1 MISIRFENRALP
13 VLWTIVDTK
22 GAIGF
27 DVQEKVLNQLLEI
40 IPPEVEILLA
50 ADRFYGT
57 KNFVEWCQKA
67 GWHYRV
73 RLKANLIFQY
83 EGKNITAKDV
93 GKLPELKAGKANFNG
108 ANIQT
113 NLGYLH
119 EEGHDEAW
127 IIAMDCDPSKETI
140 LDYGQRWGIECMF
153 SDLKSRGFSVTE
165 THLRDVERLKKL
177 LLILAIAL
185 YCGASVGLA
194 EEVKE
199 KYTEKKQN
207 RSKRSFLTKGLATI
221 FSMIV
226 SSTFFHELWAHVS
239 WIT

>member
-1 MISIRFENRALP
+1 MVSIRFENRALP
-13 VLWTIVDTK
+13 VLWTIVDTN

-27 DVQEKVLNQLLEI
+27 DVQEKVLDQLLEI
-40 IPPEVEILLA
+40 IPPEVDVLLA

-57 KNFVEWCQKA
+57 KNSVEWRQKA

-73 RLKANLIFQY
+73 RLKGNLIFQY

-93 GKLPELKAGKANFNG
+93 GKLPESKAIEAKFNES
-108 ANIQT
+108 NIQA

-119 EEGHDEAW
+119 EDGHDEAW
-127 IIAMDCDPSKETI
+127 IIAMDCDPSRETI

-153 SDLKSRGFSVTE
+153 ADLKSRGFSVTE
-165 THLRDVERLKKL
+165 THLRDVERLEKL

-185 YCGASVGLA
+185 YWGASVGLA
-194 EEVKE
+194 EEAKE
-199 KYTEKKQN
+199 RYTEKKQN
-207 RSKRSFLTKGLATI
+207 RSKRSFLTKGLAII

-226 SSTFFHELWAHVS
+226 SSTFFHELWAHVP

>member
-1 MISIRFENRALP
+1 M
-13 VLWTIVDTK
+13 DTK

-27 DVQEKVLNQLLEI
+27 DVQKNLLDQLLEMV
-40 IPPEVEILLA
+40 PPGVEILLA

-57 KNFVEWCQKA
+57 KSFVEWCQRA

-73 RLKANLIFQY
+73 RLKGNLTFQY

-93 GKLPELKAGKANFNG
+93 GKLLGPRVIEAKFNES
-108 ANIQT
+108 NIQT

-119 EEGHDEAW
+119 EEGHEEAW
-127 IIAMDCDPSKETI
+127 IIAMDCDPSRETV

-165 THLRDVERLKKL
+165 THLGDVERLERL

-185 YCGASVGLA
+185 YRGASVGLP
-194 EEVKE
+194 E
-199 KYTEKKQN
+199 
-207 RSKRSFLTKGLATI
+207 
-221 FSMIV
+221 
-226 SSTFFHELWAHVS
+226 
-239 WIT
+239 